1 MNKNQAH
8 FSYPALQSLLSAA
21 LTAITMLLS
30 TQAQATTPAAAPID
44 TSAVEM
50 QDRGSN
56 LKEGWQHGAFIEIF
70 VRGYKDSNGDGIG
83 DLKGLTQKLDYL
95 QDLGV
100 KGIWLMPITASAD
113 HDHGYA
119 TTDFRAIETAYG
131 SLADFDELLKEA
143 HARGIGV
150 IIDYVLNHSAATHP
164 LFVQSQ
170 SSPTNRYRDWYVW
183 HKSVGAVG
191 AAGAGAALESVAS
204 VPLGW
209 DIWGKNPWIFN
220 GDAVNGNAVNSNGAY
235 FATFGFHMPDFNMC
249 NADVVNYHKDSLRFW
264 LNRGI
269 DGFRLD
275 AVPHLVENNAVDWN
289 DQPESR
295 ALTHDYADL
304 IRGYQHRHVVCE
316 ATANPIVYGAPDVC
330 GSAFAF
336 GHERSII
343 TAVKSNGRDATAMN
357 KVANYFTTA
366 PLTMAT
372 MLSNHDIFAG
382 QRLWDQLRGNINQ
395 YKLAAATYL
404 LQPGTPFIYYG
415 EEIGMGGVINLKA
428 DDPLRAPMS
437 WTNNI
442 RGFTGGK
449 PFRPVSPNVAT
460 YNAAAQLK
468 NPYSILAFY
477 KAMLSLRNTLPSI
490 AQGSYDAPFVDGS
503 VIGYQRKW
511 GDERTL
517 VLTNYGTTSA
527 KVLVHNLAPLGVF
540 KSVYPKA
547 QSPFL
552 SNAAGEAAISLKPQ
566 TVAVFLLSQ

>member
-8 FSYPALQSLLSAA
+8 FSCPALQSLLSAA
-21 LTAITMLLS
+21 LAAITMLLS
-30 TQAQATTPAAAPID
+30 AQAQATTAPAAAPID
-44 TSAVEM
+44 ISAVAM

-56 LKEGWQHGAFIEIF
+56 LQEGWQHGAFIEIF

-95 QDLGV
+95 KNLGV

-119 TTDFRAIETAYG
+119 TTDFRAVETAYG
-131 SLADFDELLKEA
+131 SMADFDELLKEA

-183 HKSVGAVG
+183 RKPVESVGAG
-191 AAGAGAALESVAS
+191 LESVAT

-220 GDAVNGNAVNSNGAY
+220 GDAEKDDVGKSDAAY
-235 FATFGFHMPDFNMC
+235 FATFGFHMPDFNMR

-275 AVPHLVENNAVDWN
+275 AVPHLVENNAIDWN

-304 IRGYQHRHVVCE
+304 IRSYKHRHVVCE

-343 TAVKSNGRDATAMN
+343 AAVKSNGRDATAMN

-382 QRLWDQLRGNINQ
+382 QRLWDQLRGDINQ

-428 DDPLRAPMS
+428 DDPLRTPMS

-442 RGFTGGK
+442 RGFTSGK
-449 PFRPVSPNVAT
+449 PFRPVSPNVAV

-468 NPYSILAFY
+468 NPHSILAFY
-477 KAMLSLRNTLPSI
+477 KTMLSLRNTLPSI
-490 AQGSYDAPFVDGS
+490 ARGSYDAPFVNGG

-511 GDERTL
+511 GNERTL
-517 VLTNYGTTSA
+517 VLTNYATTSA
-527 KVLVHNLAPLGVF
+527 KVVVRNLAPLGTF
-540 KSVYPKA
+540 KSVFPKA
-547 QSPFL
+547 QSAFS
-552 SNAAGEAAISLKPQ
+552 SNAAGDAAISLKPQ
-566 TVAVFLLSQ
+566 SVMVFLLSQ

>member
-8 FSYPALQSLLSAA
+8 FSRAALQSLLSAA
-21 LTAITMLLS
+21 LTAITMQLS
-30 TQAQATTPAAAPID
+30 AQALATTATAAGPFD
-44 TSAVEM
+44 TSAVAM
-50 QDRGSN
+50 RDRGSN
-56 LKEGWQHGAFIEIF
+56 LQEGWQHGAFIEIF

-95 QDLGV
+95 KDLGV

-119 TTDFRAIETAYG
+119 TTDFRAIEPAYG
-131 SLADFDELLKEA
+131 SMADFDELLKEA

-150 IIDYVLNHSAATHP
+150 IIDYVLNHSAAAHP
-164 LFVQSQ
+164 LFVQSR

-183 HKSVGAVG
+183 RKPVESVGAG
-191 AAGAGAALESVAS
+191 LESVAT

-220 GDAVNGNAVNSNGAY
+220 GDAVNGDAAY
-235 FATFGFHMPDFNMC
+235 FATFGFHMPDFNMR

-275 AVPHLVENNAVDWN
+275 AVPHLIENNAIDWN

-304 IRGYQHRHVVCE
+304 IRSYKHRHVVCE

-343 TAVKSNGRDATAMN
+343 AAVKSNGRDATAMN

-382 QRLWDQLRGNINQ
+382 QRLWDQLHGDINQ

-415 EEIGMGGVINLKA
+415 EEVGMGGVINLKA

-442 RGFTGGK
+442 RGFTSGK
-449 PFRPVSPNVAT
+449 PFRPVSPNVAI

-468 NPYSILAFY
+468 NPHSILAFY

-490 AQGSYDAPFVDGS
+490 AQGSYDAPFVNGG

-511 GDERTL
+511 GNERTL
-517 VLTNYGTTSA
+517 VLTNYASTSA
-527 KVLVHNLAPLGVF
+527 KVVVHNLAALGTF
-540 KSVYPKA
+540 KSVFPKA
-547 QSPFL
+547 QRSFS
-552 SNAAGEAAISLKPQ
+552 SNAAGDAVISLKPQ
-566 TVAVFLLSQ
+566 SVMVFLLSQ